1 MPQNVLNAIVSKINY
16 NYVCNHCTELPLGAC
31 AEVEQETGA
40 MRGPVFERFK
50 PVGHTSR
57 TWNIRAAFRVGI
69 VAALVSIGGAGLA
82 QERSP
87 LAPQAADP
95 AATAKLSPVQA
106 DAFFDNYRLRNGE
119 AFERLRLHYA
129 TLGAPHRNAQG
140 EIDNAVMVLHWTGNS
155 GASLLTPEY
164 MKSLFASGQPLDANR
179 YYLIIPDNLGHGQS
193 SRPGDGLRARFPH
206 YGYNDLVDLQHKLIT
221 ETLGIKR
228 LHAILGMSMGGM
240 NAWQWAEAY
249 PDNVNAI
256 MPVVALPAPI
266 SGRNLLWRRIVIAD
280 IRNDPDWQRGYYV
293 KPPLG
298 FLEGYQVLRM
308 MIDGV
313 PHLQAVI
320 GDTKAAEDFMTAAAK
335 QSAQSDPNDLLY
347 SLEASQDYNPEPG
360 LATIKAK
367 VYALNFSDDEFN
379 PDGLGVLQSRMKL
392 VSNGRYFVQPGS
404 PDSFGH
410 LTMAHPSLWAARVR
424 EFMNSLESAASKP
437 AAAGP

>member
-1 MPQNVLNAIVSKINY
+1 MWK
-16 NYVCNHCTELPLGAC
+16 
-31 AEVEQETGA
+31 
-40 MRGPVFERFK
+40 PVFRRFRQGGDARRGK
-50 PVGHTSR
+50 EA
-57 TWNIRAAFRVGI
+57 RAALRAGI
-69 VAALVSIGGAGLA
+69 LATLNVIGGVGLA
-82 QERSP
+82 QEPREA
-87 LAPQAADP
+87 APQANHS
-95 AATAKLSPVQA
+95 AATADLAPVQA
-106 DAFFDNYRLRNGE
+106 DAIFENYRLRNGE
-119 AFERLRLHYA
+119 AFEQLRLHYA
-129 TLGAPHRNAQG
+129 TLGKPHRNAQG

-155 GASLLTPEY
+155 GASMLTPEY
-164 MKSLFASGQPLDANR
+164 IKALFASGQPLDANR

-228 LHAILGMSMGGM
+228 LHAILGVSMGGM
-240 NAWQWAEAY
+240 NAWQWAVAY

-256 MPVVALPAPI
+256 MPVVALPVPI

-280 IRNDPDWQRGYYV
+280 IRNDPDWQRGDYV
-293 KPPLG
+293 KPPRG

-320 GDTKAAEDFMTAAAK
+320 SDTKAAEDFMAAAAK
-335 QSAQSDPNDLLY
+335 QNAESDPNDVLY

-360 LATIKAK
+360 LAMIKAK

-379 PDGLGVLQSRMKL
+379 PAGLGLLQSRMKL
-392 VSNGRYFVQPGS
+392 VKNGSYFVQTGS

-410 LTMAHPSLWAARVR
+410 LTMAHPSLWERRVR
-424 EFMNSLESAASKP
+424 DFMNSLESSASKRS
-437 AAAGP
+437 ADGP

>member
-1 MPQNVLNAIVSKINY
+1 MWKPAFRRFRQGGDAR
-16 NYVCNHCTELPLGAC
+16 
-31 AEVEQETGA
+31 
-40 MRGPVFERFK
+40 RGKEA
-50 PVGHTSR
+50 
-57 TWNIRAAFRVGI
+57 RAALRAGI
-69 VAALVSIGGAGLA
+69 LATLNVIGGAGLA
-82 QERSP
+82 QEP
-87 LAPQAADP
+87 CEAAPQANHS
-95 AATAKLSPVQA
+95 AATVDLAPVQA
-106 DAFFDNYRLRNGE
+106 DAIFENYRLRNGE
-119 AFERLRLHYA
+119 AFEQLRLHYA
-129 TLGAPHRNAQG
+129 TLGKPHRNAQG

-155 GASLLTPEY
+155 GASMLTPEY
-164 MKSLFASGQPLDANR
+164 IKALFASGQPLDANR

-228 LHAILGMSMGGM
+228 LHAILGVSMGGM
-240 NAWQWAEAY
+240 NAWQWAVAY

-256 MPVVALPAPI
+256 MPVVALPVPI

-280 IRNDPDWQRGYYV
+280 IRNDPDWQRGDYV
-293 KPPLG
+293 KPPRG

-320 GDTKAAEDFMTAAAK
+320 SDTKAAEDFMAAAAK
-335 QSAQSDPNDLLY
+335 QNAELDPNDVLY

-360 LATIKAK
+360 LAMIKAK

-379 PDGLGVLQSRMKL
+379 PAGLGLLQSRMKL
-392 VSNGRYFVQPGS
+392 VKNGSYFVQTGS

-410 LTMAHPSLWAARVR
+410 LTMAHPSLWERRVR
-424 EFMNSLESAASKP
+424 DFMNSLESSASKRS
-437 AAAGP
+437 ADGP